1 MGSYNEQIKSRSLKI
16 HIVVSHCKSALHWL
30 NDFTYDFTIQIIHI
44 ITKCGNPPV
53 GAPESA
59 TIVTLPNVGRCDHS
73 YACYFSN
80 ILPGLAPVNEQDDS
94 IVVFLKD
101 NISYQNMHQ
110 LGEWSEFKYLT
121 HVAASNQGFA
131 CGINSVDVLF
141 GATSFSISAFH
152 HIKTL
157 ENFAMETYKCNQKG
171 YVVVSGEFK
180 SPYKLLGI
188 GGMLS
193 VSFGMAKFVKYAMGA
208 YSQHLYQTFESS
220 QISFGSL
227 LRSTLAEEGHYP
239 ERSWALLLST
249 PLQPFQESA
258 LLGYSDGM
266 YINLSSMHG
275 ALLQAQKVFLHVGVT
290 ATQSTE
296 ALMESLTRYSSE
308 LDNDGYR
315 LAVHG
320 KYNPNLYDFPNIDR
334 LGGCVIKSSFPCNMM
349 EATICPKETLP
360 DLSNYM
366 KKAAKDDHIMI
377 VDSLGLFLDPVWE
390 VHTII
395 YYQ

>member
-1 MGSYNEQIKSRSLKI
+1 
-16 HIVVSHCKSALHWL
+16 
-30 NDFTYDFTIQIIHI
+30 
-44 ITKCGNPPV
+44 
-53 GAPESA
+53 
-59 TIVTLPNVGRCDHS
+59 
-73 YACYFSN
+73 
-80 ILPGLAPVNEQDDS
+80 
-94 IVVFLKD
+94 
-101 NISYQNMHQ
+101 
-110 LGEWSEFKYLT
+110 
-121 HVAASNQGFA
+121 
-131 CGINSVDVLF
+131 
-141 GATSFSISAFH
+141 
-152 HIKTL
+152 
-157 ENFAMETYKCNQKG
+157 
-171 YVVVSGEFK
+171 
-180 SPYKLLGI
+180 
-188 GGMLS
+188 
-193 VSFGMAKFVKYAMGA
+193 
-208 YSQHLYQTFESS
+208 
-220 QISFGSL
+220 
-227 LRSTLAEEGHYP
+227 
-239 ERSWALLLST
+239 
-249 PLQPFQESA
+249 
-258 LLGYSDGM
+258 
-266 YINLSSMHG
+266 MHG